1 MGSYNLKE
9 LAMVSLGSKIYDL
22 LNVRDIDTS
31 IDIEVDNDKV
41 VVSVS
46 DKNKINSM
54 KLIEEM
60 SDV

>member
-9 LAMVSLGSKIYDL
+9 LAMLSLGSKIYDL

>member
-9 LAMVSLGSKIYDL
+9 LAMLSLGSKIYDL

-31 IDIEVDNDKV
+31 IDIEVNNDKV